1 MAMSPLPPQKFFEQY
16 GFGGFGI
23 PRAAPIAGKR
33 LRCGNAEAEV
43 SLQIEPT
50 GVSLPRA
57 VYAVR

>member
-1 MAMSPLPPQKFFEQY
+1 MDLPVLAYHEQRPLQ
-16 GFGGFGI
+16 
-23 PRAAPIAGKR
+23 

-43 SLQIEPT
+43 SLQIELT